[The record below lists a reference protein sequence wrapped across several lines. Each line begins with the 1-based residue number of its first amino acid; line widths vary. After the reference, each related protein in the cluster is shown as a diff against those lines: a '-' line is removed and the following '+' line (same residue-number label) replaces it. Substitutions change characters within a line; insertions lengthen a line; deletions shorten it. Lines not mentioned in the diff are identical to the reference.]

1 MTPAGEVGSQST
13 PLPGR
18 RLSWRRR
25 LLFNALM
32 LVGIWLSIEVTA
44 YVVMPFNLGPMSQL
58 AEQRKAAANQDPYNP
73 GGQFTAPGVLH
84 PYVGAVMQPR
94 NDDERRF
101 NGKFRV
107 TEFGFVD
114 EGSPIH
120 KRSPEQLI
128 IGILGGSV
136 ARQLSLNA
144 TDVIAEELAKSPEFV
159 GKKFQ
164 FVRLASN
171 GYKQPQQLMIINYM
185 IALGAE
191 FDILINLDGFNEATL
206 PEVDNVPFGVNVTFP
221 RDWGK
226 LIAGTASPEFVKM
239 GGVVA
244 HMRQLQRDDARW
256 FSRSPWQYSPTATLI
271 WAIGQQRSNQAISL
285 QLSEMTKFTETERTY
300 CGSGPPETFAST
312 EQIYDHCIGIWSRCS
327 VALHQLCDAQGIRYF
342 HFLQPN
348 QYLQGSK
355 PIGSEEA
362 AVAVNESIQS
372 CRAVRAC
379 FPKMQAEGARLA
391 DQGIRFTDL
400 TRVFAEHPE
409 PIYVDTCCHVVE
421 AGDILMARAI
431 AARIRSKP

>member
-1 MTPAGEVGSQST
+1 MTSATGLAPNRT
-13 PLPGR
+13 PTSGR
-18 RLSWRRR
+18 RLTRSRRV
-25 LLFNALM
+25 LFNGLM
-32 LVGIWLSIEVTA
+32 LVGVWLFIEATA
-44 YVVMPFNLGPMSQL
+44 FLIMPYNLGSMSRL
-58 AEQRKAAANQDPYNP
+58 SEQRQAAANQDPYNP

-94 NDDERRF
+94 NDNERRF

-107 TEFGFVD
+107 SEFGFVD

-120 KRSPEQLI
+120 KRSPDQVI
-128 IGILGGSV
+128 IGIMGGSV

-144 TDVIAEELAKSPEFV
+144 TDVIAAELSSSPEFM

-206 PEVDNVPFGVNVTFP
+206 PEVDNVPFGVNITFP

-239 GGVVA
+239 AGVVA
-244 HMRQLQRDDARW
+244 HLRQLQRDDARR
-256 FSRSPWQYSPTATLI
+256 FSRSPWQYLPTATLT
-271 WAIGQQRSNQAISL
+271 WAIRHQWSNQAISL
-285 QLSEMTKFTETERTY
+285 QLTEMTKFTETERTY
-300 CGSGPPETFAST
+300 CGSGPPETFSST
-312 EQIYDHCIGIWSRCS
+312 EEIYDHCLGIWSRCS
-327 VALHQLCDAQGIRYF
+327 VALHQLCQARGIRYY

-348 QYLQGSK
+348 QYLPGSK
-355 PIGSEEA
+355 PISPEEA
-362 AVAVNESIQS
+362 AAAVDESIQS

-379 FPKMQAEGARLA
+379 FPRMQAEGARLA
-391 DQGIRFTDL
+391 GQGIRFTDL
-400 TRVFAEHPE
+400 TQVFADHPE
-409 PIYVDTCCHVVE
+409 PIYVDTCCHVAE
-421 AGDILMARAI
+421 TGDVLMARAI
-431 AARIRSKP
+431 AARIRSNP